1 MLGIVGEAG
10 SPVGELLT
18 KELDLPFADEQ
29 SVVQTRFATT
39 VLALLLGAYGWDVE
53 ASAQR
58 AERYLTESLPDWAGD
73 IKQFVFLGRGVG
85 IALAQEAALKFR
97 EILATWSEGYATMEY
112 RHGPISAINERS
124 LVWILDDEEPS
135 IDEQIRATGARLI
148 RGEGDPLAE
157 LVRIHRF
164 AEGLVELRGINPD
177 QPPHISRSVV
187 LAGDGRCTGAGG
199 HCSSG
204 ARYRRD
210 QARGRDRPPDGEVTR
225 LATAPTR
232 AEGGAEPVLRRA
244 LELAKQV
251 HQEATAAGEHIE
263 AIGVSTMGYTHET
276 ASTSPPTCRAG
287 RSSASPRRSQS
298 LPRPAGGDRQRRAC
312 GGAGRDGLGLAAGRQ
327 RRDLPEPRLGHL
339 RRDHLRR
346 PLPHRRRRR
355 RRRGRLLALPRPAR
369 SAHGGRRHRSV

>member
-1 MLGIVGEAG
+1 VTHFSTELASQPSVWRQAQALTDELRSKLPKDGARVGILGCGTSLYVAQAVAVYRERQGAGETDAFPGSEVPITRAWDELIAISRSGTTTEIIDAVQAVPGGKPVLGIVGEAG
-10 SPVGELLT
+10 SPLGALLT

-39 VLALLLGAYGWDVE
+39 VLTLLLGAYGWDVE

-58 AERYLTESLPDWAGD
+58 AERHLTESLPDWAGE

-85 IALAQEAALKFR
+85 MALAHEAALKFR
-97 EILATWSEGYATMEY
+97 EILAAWSEGYATMEY

-187 LAGDGRCTGAGG
+187 LAGDR
-199 HCSSG
+199 
-204 ARYRRD
+204 
-210 QARGRDRPPDGEVTR
+210 
-225 LATAPTR
+225 
-232 AEGGAEPVLRRA
+232 
-244 LELAKQV
+244 
-251 HQEATAAGEHIE
+251 
-263 AIGVSTMGYTHET
+263 
-276 ASTSPPTCRAG
+276 
-287 RSSASPRRSQS
+287 
-298 LPRPAGGDRQRRAC
+298 
-312 GGAGRDGLGLAAGRQ
+312 
-327 RRDLPEPRLGHL
+327 
-339 RRDHLRR
+339 
-346 PLPHRRRRR
+346 
-355 RRRGRLLALPRPAR
+355 
-369 SAHGGRRHRSV
+369 